1 MLNIS
6 VPAEM
11 DVPSV
16 PLSAKNV
23 RNTVTIV
30 MTTSAAAVISAKTA
44 EKETAG
50 VTTAITAVTA

>member
-1 MLNIS
+1 MPNIS

-11 DVPSV
+11 AVQSV

-30 MTTSAAAVISAKTA
+30 MTTSAADAISAKTA
-44 EKETAG
+44 EKEAAG
-50 VTTAITAVTA
+50 VTTVITAVTA